1 MVHHIFRSALVNV
14 GAHFFT
20 QSPSHADTKDLMG
33 TYQTLRTDDL
43 YKTKIFESKIVDCSE
58 VNVYLSFCLS
68 IYLSIYLFIYLF
80 IYLSFY
86 LSIDRSIYLSAYPS
100 IIIYLSLLISRYIY
114 IYIYKYVSIRV
125 CACSCSM
132 LTQTRF
138 VQIHCPT

>member
-68 IYLSIYLFIYLF
+68 IYLF
-80 IYLSFY
+80 IYLSIY
-86 LSIDRSIYLSAYPS
+86 LSIDRSIYLSVYPF

-114 IYIYKYVSIRV
+114 IYIYMYLSVSVRDHARCLHKRASYKFIV
-125 CACSCSM
+125 PHSITKLLLAA
-132 LTQTRF
+132 
-138 VQIHCPT
+138 